1 MRLLLLTADLMCS
14 SQVVGLARGLGL
26 ALVTCGSADKLTA
39 AAAEGPSIVVLDLN
53 AAGIDLAQLVPQL
66 RSAAHVPRGIVAF
79 GPHVH
84 ESRLAAAR
92 EAHCDEVLA
101 RGQFYAQGEQILR
114 RYLAGLQ
121 GP

>member
-14 SQVVGLARGLGL
+14 SQVAGMARGLGL
-26 ALVTCGSADKLTA
+26 ALVTCGSAQKLLD
-39 AAAEGPSIVVLDLN
+39 AAAEGPSIVALDLN
-53 AAGIDLAQLVPQL
+53 AAGIDLADLVPRL
-66 RSAAHVPRGIVAF
+66 RSTGHAPAAIVAF

-92 EAHCDEVLA
+92 EAGCDEVLA

-114 RYLAGLQ
+114 RFL
-121 GP
+121 